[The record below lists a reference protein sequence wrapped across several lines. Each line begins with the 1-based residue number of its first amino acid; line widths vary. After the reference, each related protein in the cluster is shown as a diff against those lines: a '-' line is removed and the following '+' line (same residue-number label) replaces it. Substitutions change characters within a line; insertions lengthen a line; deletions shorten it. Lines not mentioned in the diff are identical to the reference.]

1 MRTHLAALLIAS
13 TLVIAN
19 GCSTLT
25 SPTPLTIA
33 SSTVSTS
40 TFSYDLATS
49 AQRESAF
56 DRAWHVVN
64 DRFYDPEFNGVNWDA
79 VRLRYRPQLELV
91 DSDDAFYALLSRM
104 ASELSDSHTRVY
116 SARQYRN
123 RLDSVISTYGLRVAD
138 VDGKVAIV
146 QVFPETDAA
155 RAGLRK
161 GMVIDTIDG
170 EKAIERLAK
179 LRAEAPTDATPERRL
194 RTVIG
199 RLLSGRAGTLAI
211 EVENGSGCGKTR
223 VELKRNDREI
233 PLVVSSETLPGNI
246 GYIAFNRFRP
256 EAAADFG
263 RALGGL
269 RQTDGLIIDL
279 RGNPGGSL
287 GSMLAIAR
295 HFFPE
300 TRHVMTRKLRSSDR
314 SGPESDGFATARM
327 PPPEM
332 KILAA
337 SDAYTQPIAILLD
350 TYSASSSE
358 LLATILRE
366 QRGATIV
373 GRPTCGCVVA
383 VRPNGYRLPGGGA
396 IFVSESGFLSP
407 FGSRMEGVPMTPDR
421 AVAVTLADLDAGVD
435 RDVVV
440 AKEWLRQRPTKD
452 AEAPLH

>member
-56 DRAWHVVN
+56 DHAWHVVN
-64 DRFYDPEFNGVNWDA
+64 DRFYDSQFNGVNWEA
-79 VRLRYRPQLELV
+79 VRLRYLPQLERV

-104 ASELSDSHTRVY
+104 AGELSDSHTRVY
-116 SARQYRN
+116 NARQYRH

-194 RTVIG
+194 RTVIS

-211 EVENGSGCGKTR
+211 EVENGSSKTR

-300 TRHVMTRKLRSSDR
+300 TRHVMTRKLRSSGGF
-314 SGPESDGFATARM
+314 GPERDEFATTRT

-337 SDAYTQPIAILLD
+337 SHAYTQPIAILLD
-350 TYSASSSE
+350 TYSASASE

-396 IFVSESGFLSP
+396 IFVSESGFVSP

-435 RDVVV
+435 PDVVV

-452 AEAPLH
+452 AEAPFH